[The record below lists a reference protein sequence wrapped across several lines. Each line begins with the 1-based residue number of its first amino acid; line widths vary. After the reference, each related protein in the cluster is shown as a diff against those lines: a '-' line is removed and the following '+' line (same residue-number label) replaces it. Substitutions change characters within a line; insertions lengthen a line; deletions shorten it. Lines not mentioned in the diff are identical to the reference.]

1 MSNDSI
7 KGKKCDESVDDEE
20 KKSIKLNTKRVNKPI
35 TKFPLKDKNYMGYL
49 NSALEKFIQYN
60 SQSIC
65 YENPPENDNLKKDV
79 SCLLRHGVNN
89 NVKQS
94 FLEAIATVSNMTLS
108 QFKQFLLKKITIEK
122 FMTAFDG
129 GLIDLFETDDVLK
142 VM

>member
-1 MSNDSI
+1 
-7 KGKKCDESVDDEE
+7 
-20 KKSIKLNTKRVNKPI
+20 
-35 TKFPLKDKNYMGYL
+35 MGYL

-129 GLIDLFETDDVLK
+129 GLIDLFETDDEVESNIKIKINNNTLEEISNSNLEK
-142 VM
+142 N